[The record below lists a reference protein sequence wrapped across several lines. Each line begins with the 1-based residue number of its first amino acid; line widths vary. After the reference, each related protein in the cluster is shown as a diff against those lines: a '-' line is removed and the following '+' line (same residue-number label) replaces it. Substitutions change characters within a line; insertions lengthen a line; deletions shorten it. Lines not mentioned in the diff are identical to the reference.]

1 LRRLAERE
9 GTSKELQAV
18 SGHRGLAEVERYTEM
33 AEQARLNRQ
42 AIAKLTE
49 EQNGDADC

>member
-1 LRRLAERE
+1 
-9 GTSKELQAV
+9 
-18 SGHRGLAEVERYTEM
+18 M